1 MAHPRTAT
9 KTYRVKV
16 RGSLPP
22 KVMRKLEEGSDLPDG
37 SFVPDAVAMEG
48 KNPKSTWIQIVATE
62 GRNRVIRRA
71 LEALGY
77 PVQRL
82 IRVAIGGVQL
92 GNLAEGKSRPL
103 KTNEIRQ
110 LLSYAE
116 HPEKKAAKTGGSGPN
131 RCRGEAPGR
140 KDGDGSRKRPEGR
153 TAGSRS
159 RNRQTGKPD

>member
-1 MAHPRTAT
+1 
-9 KTYRVKV
+9 
-16 RGSLPP
+16 
-22 KVMRKLEEGSDLPDG
+22 MRKLEEGIDLPDG

-116 HPEKKAAKTGGSGPN
+116 HPGEKSPAKPAGS
-131 RCRGEAPGR
+131 RGKIASGQKPHGR